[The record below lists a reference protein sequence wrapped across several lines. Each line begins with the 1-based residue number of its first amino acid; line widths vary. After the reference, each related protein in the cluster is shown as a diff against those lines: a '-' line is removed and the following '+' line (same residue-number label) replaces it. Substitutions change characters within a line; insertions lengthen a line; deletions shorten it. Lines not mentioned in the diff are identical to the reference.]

1 MAHLMIEMSDTV
13 ARSIDASGLCDA
25 LHQGMVETRIFPLAG
40 IRVRAYRAEA
50 CAMADKHPENG
61 FVAMTLSVGHG
72 RTKEVLAAAGEGV
85 FAAAKQYLSSWL
97 AGSYF
102 GLTLEIR
109 EIDPDLT
116 WKANTIRPRLMAAK
130 ESQENV

>member
-1 MAHLMIEMSDTV
+1 MAHLMIEMSGTV

-25 LHQGMVETRIFPLAG
+25 LHQAMVKTGIFPLAG

-72 RTKEVLAAAGEGV
+72 RTKEVLAAAGEQI
-85 FAAAKQYLSSWL
+85 FAVAKQYLNTWL
-97 AGSYF
+97 AGPYF

-130 ESQENV
+130 GSQEDV

>member
-13 ARSIDASGLCDA
+13 ARSIEVAGLCDA
-25 LHQGMVETRIFPLAG
+25 LHQAMVETGMFPLAG

-50 CAMADKHPENG
+50 CAMADKRPENG

-72 RTKEVLAAAGEGV
+72 RTKEVLAAAGDQV
-85 FAAAKQYLSSWL
+85 FSAAKQCLHGWL
-97 AGSYF
+97 AGPYF

-109 EIDPDLT
+109 EIDRDLT